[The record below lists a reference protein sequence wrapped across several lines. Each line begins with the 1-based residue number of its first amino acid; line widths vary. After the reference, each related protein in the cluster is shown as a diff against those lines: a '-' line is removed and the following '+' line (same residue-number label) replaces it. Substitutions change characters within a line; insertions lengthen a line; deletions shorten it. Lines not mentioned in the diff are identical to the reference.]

1 MNNPVALGLGALIVM
16 LVLADGLA
24 NGGGAMVFLA
34 KKLLVLIDY
43 VAFWR

>member
-1 MNNPVALGLGALIVM
+1 MNNSIALSLGALILG

-24 NGGGAMVFLA
+24 NGGGAMLFLA
-34 KKLLVLIDY
+34 KKLLVLVDY